1 MGASVDTSADPSQS
15 EASPSGGAGGAAPYP
30 DGADEIIHQPL
41 RLRIMA
47 VLNSLPTREPLDFT
61 QLRASVQATAGNLGA
76 HLGTLERA
84 GYVEIHKDFLG
95 KRPRTR
101 VSISPAGRV
110 AFARH
115 VAYLR
120 GVLDLASSGP

>member
-1 MGASVDTSADPSQS
+1 M
-15 EASPSGGAGGAAPYP
+15 SGGARSAGAGMDAAGAAPP
-30 DGADEIIHQPL
+30 AAGEGADEIIHQPL

-61 QLRASVQATAGNLGA
+61 QLRASVQATDGNLGA
-76 HLGTLERA
+76 HLATLERA
-84 GYVEIHKDFLG
+84 GYVEIQKDFVG

-101 VSISPAGRV
+101 VAISPAGRV

-120 GVLDLASSGP
+120 GVIDLAGRPA

>member
-1 MGASVDTSADPSQS
+1 VLGRLRRGYATERAS
-15 EASPSGGAGGAAPYP
+15 GAAAYL

-47 VLNSLPTREPLDFT
+47 VLNSLPTHEPLDFT
-61 QLRASVQATAGNLGA
+61 QLRASVRATDGNLGA
-76 HLGTLERA
+76 HLARLERA
-84 GYVEIHKDFLG
+84 GYVAIHKDFLG

-120 GVLDLASSGP
+120 GVIDQPSRSP

>member
-1 MGASVDTSADPSQS
+1 MGASVDRPTDRAQS
-15 EASPSGGAGGAAPYP
+15 EPRGVRAAAPYP
-30 DGADEIIHQPL
+30 DGADEVIHQPL

-47 VLNSLPTREPLDFT
+47 VLNSLTSREPLDFT
-61 QLRASVQATAGNLGA
+61 QLRASVQATDGNLGA

-120 GVLDLASSGP
+120 GVIDLASSSS

>member
-1 MGASVDTSADPSQS
+1 MSAGVGP
-15 EASPSGGAGGAAPYP
+15 AAGRDAPAQP
-30 DGADEIIHQPL
+30 GEGADEIIHQPL

-47 VLNSLPTREPLDFT
+47 VLNSLPAREPLDFT
-61 QLRASVQATAGNLGA
+61 QLRASVNATDGNLGA
-76 HLGTLERA
+76 HLSTLERA
-84 GYVEIHKDFLG
+84 GYVEIQKDFVG

-101 VSISPAGRV
+101 VCISRAGRS

-120 GVLDLASSGP
+120 GVLDLAGAAGG

>member
-1 MGASVDTSADPSQS
+1 MSAD
-15 EASPSGGAGGAAPYP
+15 AP
-30 DGADEIIHQPL
+30 DELIHQPL

-47 VLNSLPTREPLDFT
+47 VLNSMPARAPLEFT
-61 QLRASVQATAGNLGA
+61 QLRASVQATDGNLGA

-84 GYVEIHKDFLG
+84 GYVEIQKDFVG

-101 VSISPAGRV
+101 VTISPAGRI

-120 GVLDLASSGP
+120 AVIDLAQGAD

>member
-1 MGASVDTSADPSQS
+1 MGESTTAADR
-15 EASPSGGAGGAAPYP
+15 AAAGAAPAAP
-30 DGADEIIHQPL
+30 EGADELIHQPL

-47 VLNSLPTREPLDFT
+47 VLNSLPARAPLDFT
-61 QLRASVQATAGNLGA
+61 QLRSSVQATDGNLGA
-76 HLGTLERA
+76 HLSTLERA
-84 GYVEIHKDFLG
+84 GYVEIQKDFAG

-101 VSISPAGRV
+101 VRISPAGRV

-120 GVLDLASSGP
+120 GVIDLAQRSGGPG